1 MTYSNSANSYI
12 KSLRQR
18 VFNLLNEN
26 PLLTAKLIC
35 KMLDLPYEKYAS
47 YVNNLKHSWKSN
59 NENEQGSKCSSVHG
73 WRGWCCVP
81 GFVNRESAVGFGWIK
96 TNARNRWLLWKDK
109 LGRMQWFETGRVE
122 LYVRQ
127 PANFGKAKQLF
138 CNGFSKTGLIK
149 NIQLLEQVLDSLK
162 FRGAH
167 HVFDTGKS
175 LPKLT
180 IDAFSKSNGLTIKI
194 GDKSHP
200 RSVEIISR
208 CPDWVERN
216 EILLEEIRNSQSTIG
231 YVKDS
236 SKKNGYVV

>member
-1 MTYSNSANSYI
+1 MMYSNSENSYS

-18 VFNLLNEN
+18 IFDLLNEN
-26 PLLTAKLIC
+26 AWLTAKLIC
-35 KMLDLPYEKYAS
+35 KMLNLPYKKYAS
-47 YVNNLKHSWKSN
+47 YVSNLKYSWKSN
-59 NENEQGSKCSSVHG
+59 NENKQGSKCSSVHG
-73 WRGWCCVP
+73 WHGWCFLH
-81 GFVNRESAVGFGWIK
+81 GFVKRDSAVGFGWIK